1 MVSTESF
8 CIQSFLELSKYFY
21 SEYDFVNETDVQ
33 TITAAV
39 FANFTMSLS
48 LESSLIN
55 YSNFPV
61 SSKEQILAFLYRKF
75 PSQIC
80 KNSSVTIIY

>member
-8 CIQSFLELSKYFY
+8 GIQSFLELSKYFY

>member
-8 CIQSFLELSKYFY
+8 CIQSFLELSKYLY

-61 SSKEQILAFLYRKF
+61 SSKEQILTFLYRKF

>member
-8 CIQSFLELSKYFY
+8 CIQPFLELSKYFY

-33 TITAAV
+33 TITAV
-39 FANFTMSLS
+39 FANFTMSFS

>member
-8 CIQSFLELSKYFY
+8 CIQPFLELSKYFY

-80 KNSSVTIIY
+80 KNSSVKIIY